1 MEHAHSSELRIYT
14 KNVNP
19 NDHYIPL
26 LKDRVKKI
34 KRVGRL
40 IIKNLFR
47 KKKVSLK
54 KAEQI
59 CEKN

>member
-47 KKKVSLK
+47 KKS
-54 KAEQI
+54 ES
-59 CEKN
+59 